1 MISIALDGPS
11 GAGKSTVAKKCAER
25 FGFKYVDTGAIYR
38 TIGLAAF
45 NKGID
50 TKNSA
55 AVVSMLPELDIDLSY
70 NESGEQRM
78 LLNGSDVSEEIR
90 SPEISMCAS
99 NVSAIAAVRDYLTDM
114 QRNMAKKYDVIM
126 DGRDIGTVI
135 LPNADVKV
143 FLTASADARA
153 ARRYKELIK
162 KGSEISFNE
171 VLSDMKL
178 RDEQDTKRAAAPL
191 KAAEDAVYLDTSD
204 MSFDESV
211 DAVAR
216 LIIEKTGRVPVMER

>member
-162 KGSEISFNE
+162 KGNEISFNE

>member
-70 NESGEQRM
+70 SESGEQRM
-78 LLNGSDVSEEIR
+78 ILNGSDVSEEIR

-143 FLTASADARA
+143 FLTASADSRA

-211 DAVAR
+211 DAVAK

>member
-1 MISIALDGPS
+1 M
-11 GAGKSTVAKKCAER
+11 
-25 FGFKYVDTGAIYR
+25 
-38 TIGLAAF
+38 
-45 NKGID
+45 
-50 TKNSA
+50 
-55 AVVSMLPELDIDLSY
+55 
-70 NESGEQRM
+70 
-78 LLNGSDVSEEIR
+78 
-90 SPEISMCAS
+90 
-99 NVSAIAAVRDYLTDM
+99 
-114 QRNMAKKYDVIM
+114 
-126 DGRDIGTVI
+126 
-135 LPNADVKV
+135 

-211 DAVAR
+211 DAVAK

>member
-90 SPEISMCAS
+90 RPEISMCAS

-143 FLTASADARA
+143 FLTANADSRA

-211 DAVAR
+211 DAVAK
-216 LIIEKTGRVPVMER
+216 LITEKTGRVPVMER

>member
-143 FLTASADARA
+143 FLTARADARA
-153 ARRYKELIK
+153 ARR
-162 KGSEISFNE
+162 
-171 VLSDMKL
+171 
-178 RDEQDTKRAAAPL
+178 
-191 KAAEDAVYLDTSD
+191 
-204 MSFDESV
+204 
-211 DAVAR
+211 
-216 LIIEKTGRVPVMER
+216 

>member
-78 LLNGSDVSEEIR
+78 ILNGSDVSEEIR
-90 SPEISMCAS
+90 RPEISMCAS
-99 NVSAIAAVRDYLTDM
+99 NVSAIAAVRDYFTDM
-114 QRNMAKKYDVIM
+114 
-126 DGRDIGTVI
+126 
-135 LPNADVKV
+135 
-143 FLTASADARA
+143 
-153 ARRYKELIK
+153 
-162 KGSEISFNE
+162 
-171 VLSDMKL
+171 
-178 RDEQDTKRAAAPL
+178 
-191 KAAEDAVYLDTSD
+191 
-204 MSFDESV
+204 
-211 DAVAR
+211 
-216 LIIEKTGRVPVMER
+216 

>member
-143 FLTASADARA
+143 FLTASVDARA

-162 KGSEISFNE
+162 KGSEISFSE
-171 VLSDMKL
+171 VLNDMKL

-211 DAVAR
+211 DAVAK
-216 LIIEKTGRVPVMER
+216 LITEKTGRVPVMER

>member
-1 MISIALDGPS
+1 MISIAIDGPS

-45 NKGID
+45 SRGID
-50 TKNSA
+50 TKDGT
-55 AVVSMLPELDIDLSY
+55 AVVTMLPELCIDLRF
-70 NESGEQRM
+70 NENNEQRM
-78 LLNGSDVSEEIR
+78 VLNGSDVSEEIR
-90 SPEISMCAS
+90 RPEISMCAS

-135 LPNADVKV
+135 LPDADVKV

-153 ARRYKELIK
+153 DRRYKELLN
-162 KGSEISFNE
+162 KGSKISYDK

-191 KAAEDAVYLDTSD
+191 KAAEDAVHLDTSA

-216 LIIEKTGRVPVMER
+216 LITEKTGRQPVAER

>member
-90 SPEISMCAS
+90 RPEISMCAS

-143 FLTASADARA
+143 FLTANADSRA

-211 DAVAR
+211 DAVAK

>member
-1 MISIALDGPS
+1 MAINIAIDGPA
-11 GAGKSTVAKKCAER
+11 GAGKSSTAKLAAKAL
-25 FGFKYVDTGAIYR
+25 GYIYVDTGALYR
-38 TIGLAAF
+38 TVGLYSIR
-45 NKGID
+45 KGID
-50 TKNSA
+50 TRDAEKVIA
-55 AVVSMLPELDIDLSY
+55 TLPDIRVELKFVDGS
-70 NESGEQRM
+70 QHVF
-78 LLNGSDVSEEIR
+78 LNGEDVSEAIR
-90 SPEISMCAS
+90 TPEASMGAS
-99 NVSAIAAVRDYLTDM
+99 NVSAIPKVREFLFELQRSIAAENDC
-114 QRNMAKKYDVIM
+114 IM

-143 FLTASADARA
+143 FLTASANARA

-211 DAVAR
+211 DAVAK